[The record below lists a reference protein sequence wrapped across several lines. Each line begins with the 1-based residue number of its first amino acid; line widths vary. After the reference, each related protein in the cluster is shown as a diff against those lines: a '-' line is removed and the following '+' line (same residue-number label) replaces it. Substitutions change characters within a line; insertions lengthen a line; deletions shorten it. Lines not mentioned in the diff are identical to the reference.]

1 MCIFGLLNVQQKH
14 EHVIVKQ
21 IKLMKAI
28 SSNTLTWCRSQTK
41 PKWSENRNNVKTN
54 KKKDVKNNH
63 DDVSY

>member
-28 SSNTLTWCRSQTK
+28 SSNTHTLDADPK
-41 PKWSENRNNVKTN
+41 PNQNEAKIETM
-54 KKKDVKNNH
+54 
-63 DDVSY
+63 